1 MVIIELKEKLRKN
14 WDVSIQV
21 LDKSADYISSE
32 EFRKIADVISTA
44 CNQITEITSG
54 QKSALESHSGAH

>member
-1 MVIIELKEKLRKN
+1 MITIELKQKLRKN
-14 WDVSIQV
+14 WDVNIQV

-32 EFRKIADVISTA
+32 EFRKIAGVINTA
-44 CNQITEITSG
+44 CNQITEITSS